1 MGKRELSW
9 RNPPVGLARHEF
21 GDDFSELQYSCEFCY
36 SSASFF
42 NFSRL
47 QTCLMGCERGDRV
60 DMERR
65 AASHTEEEE
74 MNQRRKL
81 LNAAKRGDQKAVGKL
96 FELYQVRVMNPDQ
109 LTKIN
114 KVYAAM
120 PIPVKSGSSRSN
132 RQSSKGSK
140 QPPTKPGAP
149 VKPVQAE
156 KPSKPKAGTQAKL
169 VTSAKPAPSAPKKKA
184 AKAAAKKPAVR
195 KSK

>member
-1 MGKRELSW
+1 
-9 RNPPVGLARHEF
+9 
-21 GDDFSELQYSCEFCY
+21 
-36 SSASFF
+36 
-42 NFSRL
+42 
-47 QTCLMGCERGDRV
+47 
-60 DMERR
+60 MERR

-81 LNAAKRGDQKAVGKL
+81 LNAAKRGDQKAIGKL

-132 RQSSKGSK
+132 RQSAKAGK

-149 VKPVQAE
+149 VKP
-156 KPSKPKAGTQAKL
+156 AKE
-169 VTSAKPAPSAPKKKA
+169 AKSVKA
-184 AKAAAKKPAVR
+184 AKAAAPAKPAKPAKAAAAPKKVAKQPAKR
-195 KSK
+195 KAK